1 MASISNFKIQLRGA
15 TWIDV
20 NTLVT
25 QNGLPDRLPD
35 DLAIQYGSLFNLFNC
50 AIGQRSRIFQPTYGM
65 LWIEFLQEPID
76 QITANK
82 MQLGMLQ
89 ALAKWE
95 PRIKV
100 DLGQSYVTP
109 DLSLPGYQ
117 VGVSFTL
124 GLTSQRQSMTFAVS
138 Q

>member
-1 MASISNFKIQLRGA
+1 MPSISNFQIQLKGA

-20 NTLVT
+20 NTLFT
-25 QNGLPDRLPD
+25 QNTLPDRLPD
-35 DLAIQYGSLFNLFNC
+35 DLAIQYGSMFNLFNC

-82 MQLGMLQ
+82 MQMGMLQ

-100 DLGQSYVTP
+100 DLSKSSIVP
-109 DLSLPGYQ
+109 DFSLPGYQ
-117 VGVSFTL
+117 VGISFTM
-124 GLTSQRQSMTFAVS
+124 GLTSQRQSMSFAVTK
-138 Q
+138 